1 MVYYMLT
8 RGQAYVDEGQQRYE
22 AQQRE
27 RSVAALKRRAA
38 ALGFRLNPVQA
49 AA

>member
-1 MVYYMLT
+1 MLT

-22 AQQRE
+22 EQQRQ

-38 ALGFRLNPVQA
+38 ALGFQISPIGTA
-49 AA
+49 